1 MAIMKTQQPEKT
13 DAQQKESH
21 AGERLHAVILQQVI
35 HQLGQ
40 PPGRNRIQV
49 RKLWEDRYRVNI
61 LTGPDASAETIAH
74 SFFLVTDDNGTIVAA
89 TPRITKQY

>member
-1 MAIMKTQQPEKT
+1 MKTQQPET
-13 DAQQKESH
+13 NEAQQKESH
-21 AGERLHAVILQQVI
+21 AGERFYAVILQQVI

-49 RKLWEDRYRVNI
+49 RKLWDDRYRVNI
-61 LTGPDASAETIAH
+61 LTGPDASSETIAH
-74 SFFLVTDDNGTIVAA
+74 SFFLVTDDDGTIVAA

>member
-1 MAIMKTQQPEKT
+1 MAIMKTQQPE
-13 DAQQKESH
+13 ASEVQQKE
-21 AGERLHAVILQQVI
+21 AQAKDRLQAVILQQVI

-49 RKLWEDRYRVNI
+49 RKLWDDRYRVNV
-61 LTGPDASAETIAH
+61 LMGPDASSETIAH

-89 TPRITKQY
+89 TPCITKQY